1 MDHFPN
7 PYDDGL
13 IVDGD
18 DVLVAPDAAIDAEA
32 RMEDL
37 RENPPASRWR
47 FELRRYAAMDAAY
60 ARATRPTPGISASET
75 VRERLRKQAR
85 REELWRRVKAR
96 LPLFI
101 VCLLLGVA
109 AAMLVLR

>member
-1 MDHFPN
+1 MDHF

-47 FELRRYAAMDAAY
+47 FELRRYAAMDAARERE
-60 ARATRPTPGISASET
+60 AAKPRPSISASEI

-85 REELWRRVKAR
+85 REELWARMKAR